1 LISAGAFDYQRL
13 GEKFQRLFPAI
24 LALDLLWAITP
35 FLLAARIGFGAAFAV
50 TAALLY
56 LPFSQRSL
64 VRMAYPRRTS

>member
-1 LISAGAFDYQRL
+1 
-13 GEKFQRLFPAI
+13 LFPAI

-56 LPFSQRSL
+56 LPFSQRTL
-64 VRMAYPRRTS
+64 VRMAYPGRTS